1 MQEANLNL
9 IEAFVDILRVEKN
22 LSKNTVENYRR
33 DLQHFTEFLEKKN
46 RKKLTQATELDLR
59 AFLSA
64 EFDRGQK
71 GRSTAR
77 RLTTLRM
84 FFRHLVREKEIKI
97 DPTLKVDLPKLG
109 RSLPKFLT
117 LQEVENLL
125 AQPNINKDLGRRDR
139 AMLEMIYASGLRVSE
154 LVSLKLGDVHGER
167 GYLRVLG
174 KGSKERL
181 VPLGRSALECLQY
194 YLNLSRTRLAKGRVN
209 DSLFLSNRGTAMTRQ
224 QFFLLLKR
232 YAKNADI
239 RKEVSPHILRH
250 SFATHLLNNGAD
262 LRSVQAM
269 LGHAD
274 LATTQ
279 VYTHVTPDR
288 LREIHK
294 FHPRG

>member
-1 MQEANLNL
+1 
-9 IEAFVDILRVEKN
+9 
-22 LSKNTVENYRR
+22 
-33 DLQHFTEFLEKKN
+33 
-46 RKKLTQATELDLR
+46 
-59 AFLSA
+59 
-64 EFDRGQK
+64 
-71 GRSTAR
+71 
-77 RLTTLRM
+77 
-84 FFRHLVREKEIKI
+84 
-97 DPTLKVDLPKLG
+97 
-109 RSLPKFLT
+109 
-117 LQEVENLL
+117 
-125 AQPNINKDLGRRDR
+125 
-139 AMLEMIYASGLRVSE
+139 MLEMIYASGLRVSE
-154 LVSLKLGDVHGER
+154 LVSLKLGDVHSER

-194 YLNLSRTRLAKGRVN
+194 YLNLSRPRLGKGRTS
-209 DSLFLSNRGTAMTRQ
+209 DALFLSNRGSAMTRQ
-224 QFFLLLKR
+224 QFFLLLKG
-232 YAKNADI
+232 YAKGAGI
-239 RKEVSPHILRH
+239 KKEVSPHILRH